1 MNGQEAVDMV
11 TKYLNQKKHFDLI
24 LMDLIMPV
32 MDGYK
37 SSREI
42 RKVEKQLGSKVKQY
56 ICGCSAQVNRHVED
70 KCHEVGMDDIIAKP
84 LQKDK
89 LASMLKKLR

>member
-11 TKYLNQKKHFDLI
+11 TKYLNEGKQFDLI

-42 RKVEKQLGSKVKQY
+42 RKVEKQLGSKGK
-56 ICGCSAQVNRHVED
+56 
-70 KCHEVGMDDIIAKP
+70 
-84 LQKDK
+84 
-89 LASMLKKLR
+89 